1 MTITLRGTKGSE
13 LTHAELDGNFTDL
26 AGQITN
32 VENLYL
38 STIAASNTY
47 LTLTSA
53 SSTYLTQSNA
63 SSTYLTQNNA
73 STTYLTQTNA
83 STTYISL
90 ATLQA
95 EVAASADFADFQTRI
110 DALES
115 MIEVARE
122 SEHPRAY
129 EVLAGLIKNT
139 SDVNDK
145 LMDLN
150 KKQKDLLQKAE
161 EESKQPQIGQQTNNV
176 FLGSTADIQ
185 RLLQN
190 GDDIVDVTPERN
202 VSRES

>member
-1 MTITLRGTKGSE
+1 MSDNPDNLKNDYEYSRQTYYELVEKGK
-13 LTHAELDGNFTDL
+13 
-26 AGQITN
+26 
-32 VENLYL
+32 
-38 STIAASNTY
+38 
-47 LTLTSA
+47 
-53 SSTYLTQSNA
+53 
-63 SSTYLTQNNA
+63 
-73 STTYLTQTNA
+73 
-83 STTYISL
+83 
-90 ATLQA
+90 
-95 EVAASADFADFQTRI
+95 

-202 VSRES
+202 ISRES